1 MAIALRD
8 PSSMTDAELLAEMSR
23 LEAEDDRASLSDPSS
38 LLLRTMPVYRRRPH
52 LNIITAAMREIYERA
67 IDRLLITVPPQTGKT
82 VTAVVGGAVWWL
94 ANKPTDRVIIG
105 SYGDSLAHDRGR
117 ETKRM
122 VEDYG
127 HRFGLY
133 LAYGSQAVQDWRLKS
148 GGGVRSV
155 GIGAGIAGY
164 PGDIAFI
171 DDPHK
176 NREEADSLRARD
188 RAYKWLSADIISRL
202 SPGAPV
208 VMILTRWHPDD
219 LASRVIADE
228 GTTDK
233 GGRWR
238 VIRMPA
244 LCDDPEHD
252 PLGRAYGAPLPHPK
266 IRVSDTA
273 AALAHWQDKRR
284 GSTVQDWHALYM
296 CDPRPSTGALLTAD
310 LLRQRRAYASEDGMD
325 TVPKRVAVAID
336 PSGGGRDVAG
346 IIGGYLGSDKRLY
359 LSRDAS
365 GVMPSSEW
373 ARAACE
379 LANEI
384 DADLFVIEKNY
395 GGDMATL
402 AVRTAWDALYR
413 ECRDAARERLVSEHP
428 NLRASAI
435 ERLLDNEKLKFG
447 RLCPMLKTVT
457 AKRNK
462 RLRAEPIAQQ
472 WIEDRVRTATYM
484 PEVEQEWATWRVG
497 SSDSPGRLDASV
509 YLAYALLPLPGSG
522 PGGSAAPG
530 GSVPSTT
537 SSPLDRGSSGSGF
550 GPLGR

>member
-8 PSSMTDAELLAEMSR
+8 PSSMTDAELLAEISR

-52 LNIITAAMREIYERA
+52 LNIITAAMREIYEGA

-94 ANKPTDRVIIG
+94 ANQPTARVIIG

-122 VEDYG
+122 VEECG
-127 HRFGLY
+127 HRFGLH
-133 LAYGSQAVQDWRLKS
+133 LAYGSQAVQDWRLTS

-176 NREEADSLRARD
+176 NREEADSLRSRD

-219 LASRVIADE
+219 LAARVIADE
-228 GTTDK
+228 GTTDT

-244 LCDDPEHD
+244 LCDDPEND

-266 IRVSDTA
+266 IRVADTDR
-273 AALAHWQDKRR
+273 ALAHWQDKRR
-284 GSTVQDWHALYM
+284 GSTIQDWNALYM
-296 CDPRPSTGALLTAD
+296 CNPRPTEGALLSRD
-310 LLRQRRAYASEDGMD
+310 LLRQRRGYAIDGGLD
-325 TVPKRVAVAID
+325 VAAKRVAVAID

-359 LSRDAS
+359 ISHDAS
-365 GVMPSSEW
+365 GVMASSDW
-373 ARAACE
+373 ARSACK
-379 LANEI
+379 LANQI
-384 DADLFVIEKNY
+384 DADMFVIEKNY

-402 AVRTAWDALYR
+402 AVRTAWDALQR
-413 ECRDAARERLVSEHP
+413 ECRDAARQRIIAENPNLRVNAVERLVD
-428 NLRASAI
+428 R
-435 ERLLDNEKLKFG
+435 EKLEYG
-447 RLCPMLKTVT
+447 GLCPLLKTVT

-472 WIEDRVRTATYM
+472 WIEDRVRTAAYL
-484 PEVEQEWATWRVG
+484 PEMEEEWATWIVE

-509 YLAYALLPLPGSG
+509 YLAYALLPKPGSG
-522 PGGSAAPG
+522 SGGSAAPG

-537 SSPLDRGSSGSGF
+537 SSPLDRGSSGGGF